1 MQVTITAR
9 HMSLTE
15 KTQEDFKAKI
25 QTLEKY
31 DHKIQYIDV
40 VCQKEHDKAIMEW
53 KIGIEHSKS
62 QVFKTEGD
70 DLKICVDTLM
80 DKAEISLTRNK
91 EQRTQKEHT
100 RLVEA
105 L

>member
-25 QTLEKY
+25 ETLERY
-31 DHKIQYIDV
+31 DHKIQYVDV
-40 VCQKEHDKAIMEW
+40 VCQKEHDQAVMEW

-62 QVFKTEGD
+62 QVFKTEGA
-70 DLKICVDTLM
+70 DLKVCVDILM
-80 DKAEISLTRNK
+80 DKAEISLSRNK
-91 EQRTQKEHT
+91 EQRTQKDHT
-100 RLVEA
+100 RLAEA